1 MAHLRAYCDQ
11 LIGVGK
17 DEALLMRLFIQS
29 LCLEALEWFT
39 SHETRQWPNWNALAK
54 DFINRYN
61 IEIVPDRYSLKKMK
75 PKSTECY
82 KEFSY
87 RWRKEVARVRPPM
100 SEKEIVEV
108 FMRVQEPEYYDR
120 ILLLIGE
127 KFTEIVKVGETIED
141 GLKMGKI
148 ARVAASPESS
158 GALKKKREEIT
169 VVSYGGKKIPKSSS
183 YS

>member
-1 MAHLRAYCDQ
+1 
-11 LIGVGK
+11 
-17 DEALLMRLFIQS
+17 
-29 LCLEALEWFT
+29 
-39 SHETRQWPNWNALAK
+39 
-54 DFINRYN
+54 
-61 IEIVPDRYSLKKMK
+61 
-75 PKSTECY
+75 
-82 KEFSY
+82 
-87 RWRKEVARVRPPM
+87 
-100 SEKEIVEV
+100 
-108 FMRVQEPEYYDR
+108 MRVQEPEYYDR

-127 KFTEIVKVGETIED
+127 KFTEIVKVGETNED